1 MKQSLKT
8 RNCSGICINRRD
20 KYEEGREALFV
31 FETSE
36 LTPDCLAVTVWV
48 VDPFA

>member
-1 MKQSLKT
+1 MMQSLKT
-8 RNCSGICINRRD
+8 RNCNGICINRRD
-20 KYEEGREALFV
+20 KCVDGREALFV

-36 LTPDCLAVTVWV
+36 LTPDCLAVAVWV

>member
-1 MKQSLKT
+1 MMQSLKT
-8 RNCSGICINRRD
+8 GNCSGICINRRD
-20 KYEEGREALFV
+20 KYKEGREAMFV

-36 LTPDCLAVTVWV
+36 LTPDCLAVAVWV

>member
-36 LTPDCLAVTVWV
+36 LTPDCLAVAVWI